1 MIEVKSEKKVV
12 TYQSVSV
19 EENYDINQNQ
29 KVVNIYGKEWYA
41 QFAYISKNWDVA
53 DGAPRDSFVFVN
65 VSLVSVLKNGKAG
78 NAYKNFSVG
87 RTSNSKELFQHLFD
101 TYEQELAKV
110 TQEVAV
116 A

>member
-1 MIEVKSEKKVV
+1 VIEVKSEKKVV
-12 TYQSVSV
+12 TYQEIHVH
-19 EENYDINQNQ
+19 EDYDLEANQ
-29 KVVNIYGKEWYA
+29 KVVDLYGTKWYA
-41 QFAYISKNWDVA
+41 QYAYISENWDVA

-65 VSLVSVLKNGKAG
+65 VNLVSVLKNGKAG
-78 NAYKNFSVG
+78 NAYKKFSVG

-101 TYEQELAKV
+101 AYEQELAKV